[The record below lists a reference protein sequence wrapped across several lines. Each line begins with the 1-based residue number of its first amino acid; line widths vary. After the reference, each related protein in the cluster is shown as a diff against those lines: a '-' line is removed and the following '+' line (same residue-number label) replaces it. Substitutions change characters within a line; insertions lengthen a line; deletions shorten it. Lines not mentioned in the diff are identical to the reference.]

1 MKSIRE
7 KKYFNQFYSI
17 TSDIINDSKFQTLKQ
32 QRHHGNELGRYA
44 HCVRVA
50 YYAYVIARKMH
61 LDSLST
67 ARGALLHDY
76 YFEDWRKVEHNE
88 HGIDRIR
95 NMHAVAHP
103 KRALKNAEKD
113 YQLNKKEE
121 NMILRHMFPVTVT
134 PPKYAESWIVSL
146 VDKGVATC
154 EFVHSFK
161 MSWTQHHSSQP
172 ANI

>member
-1 MKSIRE
+1 M
-7 KKYFNQFYSI
+7 
-17 TSDIINDSKFQTLKQ
+17 
-32 QRHHGNELGRYA
+32 A
-44 HCVRVA
+44 
-50 YYAYVIARKMH
+50 

-113 YQLNKKEE
+113 YHLNKKEE